1 LKTNLLSIINL
12 GGDNV
17 IVVECGC
24 GKKQVLH
31 DYRITMD
38 DCVTFREY
46 SGKCKCG
53 EKLSMTDV
61 NLKDLEK
68 SRYLN

>member
-1 LKTNLLSIINL
+1 M
-12 GGDNV
+12 V
-17 IVVECGC
+17 VVECSC

-31 DYRITMD
+31 DYRIRMD

-68 SRYLN
+68 SKYLN